1 MLLFPH
7 TYPLPWVL
15 VTYVDT
21 DKCSGFPPEAGA
33 SRRIIWQTLRFFHN
47 KCNNANSR
55 VSGILLSS
63 DSLRGMAVSRSQYYL
78 NFSNQC
84 TGGHLMAGSSLRA
97 SHDSPDGVTAPVAGQ
112 DCPMAAGKTWCFLYA
127 IVFHIVWVRSH
138 VSHLSTFTWFS
149 SQIVQA
155 GPVWSRI
162 QTQMTRLILDR
173 PMFLLI
179 LFSNDWLTNKT
190 ACLLQVRT
198 LLYFVYCLP
207 DFMDF
212 QCSRWVSVT
221 RLGTPRGQHIVH
233 SPHGRDHAP
242 HGQSQTTPG
251 PLSVHLLLYWFVP
264 KGCGASLLDPGLHKS
279 PLVHRRLSKL
289 RVRR

>member
-1 MLLFPH
+1 MLLLPH

-21 DKCSGFPPEAGA
+21 DRCSGFPSETGA
-33 SRRIIWQTLRFFHN
+33 SGRIIWQTLHFFRN

-55 VSGILLSS
+55 VSSILLFS

-112 DCPMAAGKTWCFLYA
+112 VCPMAAGKTWCFLYA
-127 IVFHIVWVRSH
+127 IVFHIVRVRSH
-138 VSHLSTFTWFS
+138 VSHLLTFTWFS

-155 GPVWSRI
+155 GPVCLTFGHRWPVLFWTIPCFYCSSF
-162 QTQMTRLILDR
+162 QMTD
-173 PMFLLI
+173 
-179 LFSNDWLTNKT
+179 SQTK
-190 ACLLQVRT
+190 QH
-198 LLYFVYCLP
+198 VYY
-207 DFMDF
+207 
-212 QCSRWVSVT
+212 
-221 RLGTPRGQHIVH
+221 RLGLCCILCTLFLISWTFSAPDGSLWQG
-233 SPHGRDHAP
+233 SALLGGSTLYTLPQGETMPHMGKARP
-242 HGQSQTTPG
+242 LLGPSQCICSSTG
-251 PLSVHLLLYWFVP
+251 FVP
-264 KGCGASLLDPGLHKS
+264 KVCGASLLDPGLHKS